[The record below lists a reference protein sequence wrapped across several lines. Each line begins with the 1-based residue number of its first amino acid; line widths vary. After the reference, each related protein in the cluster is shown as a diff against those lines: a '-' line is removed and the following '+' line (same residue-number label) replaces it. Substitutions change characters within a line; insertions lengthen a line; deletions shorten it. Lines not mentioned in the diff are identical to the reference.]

1 MLIKFGWRYSLVSP
15 SLFVLF
21 LALRYGLKKIINLFE
36 GKQYPSFNLLLIYVV
51 QICMS
56 SIFIWNQNRKNKTTI
71 KPQFLGIALYDKTNV
86 LKRPDSNCKIIVL
99 LNFALSFE
107 IIGAL
112 ARQLATNSVVNYDDL
127 YAKYRSSEIILAS
140 LLCFLT
146 LNTKIFRHH
155 IFILIIMAIY
165 LIVSLILEFLLGE
178 PGPEILFTILS
189 CVLRVFLDITEK
201 YLFNTDFIDLHKM
214 QVFEGIINTI
224 ICGGLFLLKRPQSEF
239 SKMSELYNGS
249 KFDFSWWL
257 SLSIIYCILTGFK
270 NIYRR
275 ETIKEFTPM
284 TRILAQ
290 SILDPIFIIF
300 GDVDYNDT
308 YFTIILVFSFVTI
321 FCSCIYNEIFVLY
334 CCGLEKDTH
343 LNVMNSQD
351 HYELAYTSTTSEENK
366 ENSML

>member
-21 LALRYGLKKIINLFE
+21 LALRYGLKKIMGFFE
-36 GKQYPSFNLLLIYVV
+36 KAQYPSFNLLSIYVV
-51 QICMS
+51 QVLMS
-56 SIFIWNQNRKNKTTI
+56 SFFIWNQNRKNKTTI

-86 LKRPDSNCKIIVL
+86 LKRPDSNCKIILL

-107 IIGAL
+107 IVGAL

-127 YAKYRSSEIILAS
+127 YAKYRSSEIIIAS
-140 LLCFLT
+140 ILCYFT

-155 IFILIIMAIY
+155 IFILIIMFIY
-165 LIVSLILEFLLGE
+165 LIVSLILESLYGELGF
-178 PGPEILFTILS
+178 EILCTIAS

-224 ICGGLFLLKRPQSEF
+224 LSLGLFLLKKPQREF
-239 SKMSELYNGS
+239 SNMSTLFNRS
-249 KFDFSWWL
+249 KWDFSWWL

-275 ETIKEFTPM
+275 ETIREFTAM

-300 GDVDYNDT
+300 GDVDYNDK
-308 YFTIILVFSFVTI
+308 YFVVILVFSFVTI

-343 LNVMNSQD
+343 LNVINGQD
-351 HYELAYTSTTSEENK
+351 HYELAYTSTSEENRDT
-366 ENSML
+366 SMI